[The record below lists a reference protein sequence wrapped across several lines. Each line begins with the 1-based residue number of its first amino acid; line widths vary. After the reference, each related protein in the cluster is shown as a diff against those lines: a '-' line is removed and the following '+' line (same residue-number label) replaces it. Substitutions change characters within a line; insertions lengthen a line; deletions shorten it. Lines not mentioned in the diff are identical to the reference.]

1 MQRGHP
7 YPMQQLFPNA
17 SRIEAL
23 RIFKFFFRPFLS
35 FIFIYFHPPRTSAR
49 THTFTMTYTIRS
61 EFGRLYVGFDD
72 QRKEEVGRE
81 IVNRISLRSIIKHP
95 NPNPPPPL
103 ILQ

>member
-49 THTFTMTYTIRS
+49 THVHNDTQFARNSGDYTSDSTIK
-61 EFGRLYVGFDD
+61 GR
-72 QRKEEVGRE
+72 RKLV
-81 IVNRISLRSIIKHP
+81 VKL
-95 NPNPPPPL
+95 
-103 ILQ
+103 